1 MSRLNTQLFL
11 LSALAFCSVD
21 ASAFGW
27 DDLWKRADQQVNE
40 LIEQESYDEATNRA
54 DSPEQNALIKFRA
67 GDFESSAEMYGQS
80 SDDYNHGTALTRA
93 GDYAVAIEAYDQIL
107 ADSDEYKDAMHN
119 RKVAQKLAELQKQQ
133 QDQQG
138 EGEGG
143 GSGEQGQ
150 PPPPGE
156 QSSDS
161 KGQPSGP
168 SDKEAGE
175 ENQDKPSSDGQG
187 EESDKP
193 PEQGTAEGEP
203 SPASGETADGSESKG
218 LPEAKSHDE
227 KQQAM
232 EQWLQRV
239 PDDPAGLLRARIIR
253 EHQRNYA
260 DSQDKEQ
267 AW

>member
-1 MSRLNTQLFL
+1 MGRLNTQLFL
-11 LSALAFCSVD
+11 FSALAFSSVD
-21 ASAFGW
+21 ALAFGW
-27 DDLWKRADQQVNE
+27 DDLWKRADQQVKE
-40 LIEQESYDEATNRA
+40 LIELESYDEAASRA
-54 DSPEQNALIKFRA
+54 DTPEQNALIKFRA
-67 GDFESSAEMYGQS
+67 GDFDSSAEMYGQS

-93 GDYAVAIEAYDQIL
+93 GDYAAAIEAYDQIL

-119 RKVAQKLAELQKQQ
+119 RKIAQKLAELQKQQ

-138 EGEGG
+138 EGDGE

-150 PPPPGE
+150 PQPGE
-156 QSSDS
+156 QPSDS
-161 KGQPSGP
+161 QGQPGGP
-168 SDKEAGE
+168 SDSEAGE
-175 ENQDKPSSDGQG
+175 ENQDSPPSDGQG
-187 EESDKP
+187 EESDQS
-193 PEQGTAEGEP
+193 PEQEPADGQP
-203 SPASGETADGSESKG
+203 SPASGEADEGSESKG
-218 LPEAKSHDE
+218 QPEAKSHDE

>member
-11 LSALAFCSVD
+11 FSALAFSSAD
-21 ASAFGW
+21 ALAFGW

-40 LIEQESYDEATNRA
+40 LIEQESYEEAASRA
-54 DSPEQNALIKFRA
+54 DSPEQDALIKYRA

-93 GDYAVAIEAYDQIL
+93 GDYAAAIDAYDQIL
-107 ADSDEYKDAMHN
+107 ADSDEYQDAMHN
-119 RKVAQKLAELQKQQ
+119 RKLAQKLAELQQQ

-138 EGEGG
+138 EGEGE

-156 QSSDS
+156 QSDS
-161 KGQPSGP
+161 KGQPGGP
-168 SDKEAGE
+168 SDSEAGE
-175 ENQDKPSSDGQG
+175 DNQDNPPSDGQG
-187 EESDKP
+187 EESDQP
-193 PEQGTAEGEP
+193 PEQEPAEGES
-203 SPASGETADGSESKG
+203 SPASSEAEEGSESKAQ
-218 LPEAKSHDE
+218 PEAKPHDE

-260 DSQDKEQ
+260 DSQDREQ